1 MTTQTLELHAVTDD
15 ELIAVNG
22 GLSHK
27 PCLGALQNLQIT
39 DQADRHGLQ
48 SLGSHNVATMS

>member
-1 MTTQTLELHAVTDD
+1 MTTQTRELHAVTDD

-27 PCLGALQNLQIT
+27 PFLGALQNLQIT

>member
-1 MTTQTLELHAVTDD
+1 MTTQTRELHAFTDD
-15 ELIAVNG
+15 ELIAVKG

-27 PCLGALQNLQIT
+27 PFLGALQNLQIT